1 MYADDAI
8 HIEKTDQCYTCEH
21 FMKSVQCPLLEALA
35 LGVVELT
42 GDVTVQNC
50 SFYKEYKRHLRVV
63 DASASPEGGE
73 DGEPQDGPDSDGPKW
88 NVTRLKS

>member
-1 MYADDAI
+1 MYVDDSI

-21 FMKSVQCPLLEALA
+21 FLKGVMCPLLEALA

-50 SFYKEYKRHLRVV
+50 GFYKQFTRHLRVIENPNAK
-63 DASASPEGGE
+63 DEGEMTSQDEDDDNSAQNRSWI
-73 DGEPQDGPDSDGPKW
+73 QS
-88 NVTRLKS
+88 

>member
-21 FMKSVQCPLLEALA
+21 FMKGVMCPLLEALA
-35 LGVVELT
+35 LNIVELT

-50 SFYKEYKRHLRVV
+50 GFYKQFSRHLRVI
-63 DASASPEGGE
+63 DTNKPSDDSPHPDNDNDESSAQNRSC
-73 DGEPQDGPDSDGPKW
+73 
-88 NVTRLKS
+88 L